1 MMRVR
6 VGTYPAP
13 QADDQ
18 VDIALAM
25 ADLLIGSRA
34 CRRRASD
41 FTSSRNLS
49 ARTVSSPVL
58 VLNNAPDAM
67 TSPSSP

>member
-1 MMRVR
+1 
-6 VGTYPAP
+6 
-13 QADDQ
+13 
-18 VDIALAM
+18 
-25 ADLLIGSRA
+25 
-34 CRRRASD
+34 
-41 FTSSRNLS
+41 LS